1 MAITIAK
8 IPTRSGFKY
17 KAHVKKN
24 GKNLKIKTFTRKT
37 DARTWA
43 KRIEADFELMEALGC
58 KGSSLTLSQLA
69 DEYLDDWSGKDTN
82 QAPRVAFWVTVLGRY
97 NLVDITA
104 TVVREALEALGKG
117 LCKRGDGVGRAKNL
131 NRNPAPATINGLVV

>member
-1 MAITIAK
+1 M
-8 IPTRSGFKY
+8 
-17 KAHVKKN
+17 
-24 GKNLKIKTFTRKT
+24 
-37 DARTWA
+37 
-43 KRIEADFELMEALGC
+43 GC
-58 KGSSLTLSQLA
+58 LLDNEVSSQLA

-131 NRNPAPATINGLVV
+131 NRNPAPATINRYRAVLLIVPKVLS

>member
-8 IPTRSGFKY
+8 IPNRSGFKY

-69 DEYLDDWSGKDTN
+69 DEYLDDWSGKDTKTRRLESRSGL
-82 QAPRVAFWVTVLGRY
+82 QFW
-97 NLVDITA
+97 
-104 TVVREALEALGKG
+104 
-117 LCKRGDGVGRAKNL
+117 GVIISL
-131 NRNPAPATINGLVV
+131 ISPQQ